1 LRFLTPGVGIVRMK
15 LDVAVTEVDGSAVA
29 AFATACDTDRADV
42 EAASVEFVMLNASGY
57 S

>member
-1 LRFLTPGVGIVRMK
+1 MK